1 MAPPTICAL
10 GDLLLDVVVRLR
22 EPLPRDGEASATTR
36 VGAGGQ
42 AANVAAWAADLGAA
56 ARFVG
61 KRAEDGAGRL
71 VAEEVRGRG
80 VELLGPVVEGG
91 TGVVVSIAEP
101 GGLRSMASDR
111 GVAPEL
117 RAEEL
122 EMAWFRGC
130 DVLHLSGYSLFRS
143 PIDQAGAKAAGAVRQ
158 QGGRISVD
166 LSSAEAILAFGLEP
180 FRERLGQLQPDVVF
194 GTEGEWDA
202 AGGALPFSTTCI
214 VKRGARGFA
223 VHDPVGSTRGHA
235 FVPPPADVV
244 DTTGAGDAL
253 AAGFLVGGPELGLA
267 AAARCVAKL
276 GAMP

>member
-1 MAPPTICAL
+1 VVLCAL
-10 GDLLLDVVVRLR
+10 GDLLLDVVVRLS
-22 EPLPRDGEASATTR
+22 EPLPRDGEAGAVTR

-42 AANVAAWAADLGAA
+42 AANVAAWAAELGAE

-61 KRAEDGAGRL
+61 KRADDAAGRL
-71 VAEEVRGRG
+71 VSDELAGRG
-80 VELLGPVVEGG
+80 VDVLGPVADGR
-91 TGVVVSIAEP
+91 TGVVVSLAEP

-122 EMAWFRGC
+122 LMAWFRGC

-166 LSSAEAILAFGLEP
+166 LSSAEAIRAFGADR
-180 FRERLGQLQPDVVF
+180 FRDRLAQLVPDLIFATDVEV
-194 GTEGEWDA
+194 EA
-202 AGGALPFSTTCI
+202 LGGDLATPVL
-214 VKRGARGFA
+214 VRKRGARGIVVEAEGGITELAAEEAEA
-223 VHDPVGSTRGHA
+223 VDS
-235 FVPPPADVV
+235 
-244 DTTGAGDAL
+244 TGAGDAL

>member
-1 MAPPTICAL
+1 MICAL
-10 GDLLLDVVVRLR
+10 GDLLLDVVVRLS
-22 EPLPRDGEASATTR
+22 EPLPPDGEGAAVTR

-42 AANVAAWAADLGAA
+42 AANVAAWARELGAE

-61 KRAEDGAGRL
+61 KRASDTAGRL
-71 VAEEVRGRG
+71 LAEELTERG
-80 VELLGPVVEGG
+80 VELLGPVVEGR
-91 TGVVVSIAEP
+91 TGVVVSLAEP
-101 GGLRSMASDR
+101 GGMRSMASDR
-111 GVAPEL
+111 GVAPDL

-122 EMAWFRGC
+122 EMRWFRGC

-166 LSSAEAILAFGLEP
+166 LSSAEAIVAFGADRFRDRLRQLE
-180 FRERLGQLQPDVVF
+180 PDVVF
-194 GTEGEWDA
+194 ATDA
-202 AGGALPFSTTCI
+202 ELNAVGGDVPAG
-214 VKRGARGFA
+214 VRVRKRGALGIVLEENDRTAEMPA
-223 VHDPVGSTRGHA
+223 VAS
-235 FVPPPADVV
+235 DVV

-267 AAARCVAKL
+267 AAARCVAEL